1 MREREVYVQ
10 RVGLSP
16 LISGCEGPEPWS
28 QTACIQI
35 QLPPLTACVTLG
47 KLNNLSVPQFP
58 YLLRKGDS
66 NSEGLIGL
74 F

>member
-1 MREREVYVQ
+1 MQ

-16 LISGCEGPEPWS
+16 SISGCEGPEPWS

-47 KLNNLSVPQFP
+47 KLNNLSVLVCFICKIRVTLVPACQSD
-58 YLLRKGDS
+58 YGIK
-66 NSEGLIGL
+66 
-74 F
+74 